1 MEIFEVIMKPVGLFL
16 LAGLCTGCLTLN
28 EQRQMRSDITALQG
42 QISQLEQNLTQEKTS
57 DTGVKAM
64 ASTGANIDRLSQQQS
79 KMAGDIDLLRRA
91 LEKGD
96 VPGIDTGKESLLG
109 RLNTLESR
117 MTALEQSQKEM
128 LELLEKSG
136 GSPSSSRSDSGAS
149 DSKPLKDQDTRL
161 IVDPKQSGSKAIK
174 EARVLFNKNKWK
186 QIIEVAPQ
194 WLPKFDKKVEK
205 EEFFSIYSESLFK
218 SGDIK
223 EAAIKY
229 NEFLEMKPSKKF
241 LPLAKMRMGDCYR
254 HLGDN
259 DTALIYYNEVIKD
272 FPKTDQG
279 IKAKERVA
287 QLGKKEKQGGE
298 R

>member
-1 MEIFEVIMKPVGLFL
+1 MKPMYVLI
-16 LAGLCTGCLTLN
+16 LAGFFTGCLTLN
-28 EQRQMRSDITALQG
+28 EQHQMRADIVRLNTQY
-42 QISQLEQNLTQEKTS
+42 SQLEQSMSQEKTS
-57 DTGVKAM
+57 GSGVKAM

-96 VPGIDTGKESLLG
+96 VPGIDTGKDSLLG
-109 RLNTLESR
+109 RLNSLESR
-117 MTALEQSQKEM
+117 MTALELSQKEM
-128 LELLEKSG
+128 IELLEKSKGVSG
-136 GSPSSSRSDSGAS
+136 GGQSESNNSQAKPAKEQDS
-149 DSKPLKDQDTRL
+149 RL
-161 IVDPKQSGSKAIK
+161 IVDPKESGSKAIK

-186 QIIEVAPQ
+186 QIIDVAPQ
-194 WLPKFDKKVEK
+194 WLPKFDKKIEK
-205 EEFFSIYSESLFK
+205 EEFFSIYAESLFK
-218 SGDIK
+218 NGEIK

-229 NEFLEMKPSKKF
+229 NEFLELKPSKKF

-279 IKAKERVA
+279 VKSKERVA
-287 QLGKKEKQGGE
+287 QLGKKEKHSE
-298 R
+298 DR

>member
-1 MEIFEVIMKPVGLFL
+1 MKPMYVLI
-16 LAGLCTGCLTLN
+16 LAGFFTGCLTLN
-28 EQRQMRSDITALQG
+28 EQHQMRADIIRLNTQY
-42 QISQLEQNLTQEKTS
+42 SQLEQSMSQEKTS
-57 DTGVKAM
+57 GSGVKAM

-96 VPGIDTGKESLLG
+96 VPGIDTGKDSLLG
-109 RLNTLESR
+109 RLNSLESR
-117 MTALEQSQKEM
+117 MTALELSQKEM
-128 LELLEKSG
+128 IELLEKSKGVSG
-136 GSPSSSRSDSGAS
+136 GGQSESNNSQAKPAKEQDS
-149 DSKPLKDQDTRL
+149 RL
-161 IVDPKQSGSKAIK
+161 IVDPKESGSKAIK

-186 QIIEVAPQ
+186 QIIDVAPQ
-194 WLPKFDKKVEK
+194 WLPKFDKKIEK
-205 EEFFSIYSESLFK
+205 EEFFSIYAESLFK
-218 SGDIK
+218 NGEIK

-229 NEFLEMKPSKKF
+229 NEFLELKPSKKF

-279 IKAKERVA
+279 VKSKERVA
-287 QLGKKEKQGGE
+287 QLGKKEKHSE
-298 R
+298 DR

>member
-1 MEIFEVIMKPVGLFL
+1 MKPMYVLI
-16 LAGLCTGCLTLN
+16 LAGFFTGCLTLN
-28 EQRQMRSDITALQG
+28 EQHQMRADIIRLNTQY
-42 QISQLEQNLTQEKTS
+42 SQLEQSMSQEKTS
-57 DTGVKAM
+57 GSGVKAM

-96 VPGIDTGKESLLG
+96 VPGIDTGKDSLLG
-109 RLNTLESR
+109 RLNSLESR
-117 MTALEQSQKEM
+117 MTALELSQKEM
-128 LELLEKSG
+128 IELLEKSKGVSG
-136 GSPSSSRSDSGAS
+136 GGQSESNNSQAKPAKEQDS
-149 DSKPLKDQDTRL
+149 RL
-161 IVDPKQSGSKAIK
+161 IVDPKESGSKAIK

-186 QIIEVAPQ
+186 QIIDVAPQ
-194 WLPKFDKKVEK
+194 WLPKFDKKIEK
-205 EEFFSIYSESLFK
+205 EEFFSIYAESLFK
-218 SGDIK
+218 NGEIK

-229 NEFLEMKPSKKF
+229 NEFLELKPSKKF

-279 IKAKERVA
+279 VKSKERVA
-287 QLGKKEKQGGE
+287 QLGKKEKHSE
-298 R
+298 DL

>member
-1 MEIFEVIMKPVGLFL
+1 MKPICVLI
-16 LAGLCTGCLTLN
+16 LAGFFTGCLTLN
-28 EQRQMRSDITALQG
+28 EQHQMRSDIDRLNAQY
-42 QISQLEQNLTQEKTS
+42 SQLEQNVSQEKTS
-57 DTGVKAM
+57 GTGVKAM

-96 VPGIDTGKESLLG
+96 VPGIDTGKDSLLG
-109 RLNTLESR
+109 RVNSLESR
-117 MTALEQSQKEM
+117 MTALELSQKEII
-128 LELLEKSG
+128 ELLEKSKGLSG
-136 GSPSSSRSDSGAS
+136 GSRSDSNTSEAKPAKEQ
-149 DSKPLKDQDTRL
+149 DSRL
-161 IVDPKQSGSKAIK
+161 IVDPKESGSKAIK

-186 QIIEVAPQ
+186 QVIEIAPQ

-205 EEFFSIYSESLFK
+205 EEFFSIYAESLFK
-218 SGDIK
+218 NGDIK

-229 NEFLEMKPSKKF
+229 NEFLELKPSKKF

-279 IKAKERVA
+279 VKSKERVA
-287 QLGKKEKQGGE
+287 QLGKKEKHSE
-298 R
+298 DR

>member
-1 MEIFEVIMKPVGLFL
+1 MKPMYVL
-16 LAGLCTGCLTLN
+16 LVSGFFTGCLTLN
-28 EQRQMRSDITALQG
+28 EQRQMRSDMDRLNTQY
-42 QISQLEQNLTQEKTS
+42 SQLEQNVSQEKTS
-57 DTGVKAM
+57 GTGVKAM

-96 VPGIDTGKESLLG
+96 VPGIDTGKDSLLG
-109 RLNTLESR
+109 RVNSLESR
-117 MTALEQSQKEM
+117 MTALELSQKEII
-128 LELLEKSG
+128 ELLEKSKG
-136 GSPSSSRSDSGAS
+136 ITQGSRSESNTSEGKPVKEQDS
-149 DSKPLKDQDTRL
+149 RL
-161 IVDPKQSGSKAIK
+161 IVDPKESGSKAIK

-186 QIIEVAPQ
+186 QVIEVAPQ

-205 EEFFSIYSESLFK
+205 DEFFSIYAESLFK
-218 SGDIK
+218 NGDIK

-279 IKAKERVA
+279 IKSKERVA
-287 QLGKKEKQGGE
+287 QLGKKEKHSE
-298 R
+298 DR